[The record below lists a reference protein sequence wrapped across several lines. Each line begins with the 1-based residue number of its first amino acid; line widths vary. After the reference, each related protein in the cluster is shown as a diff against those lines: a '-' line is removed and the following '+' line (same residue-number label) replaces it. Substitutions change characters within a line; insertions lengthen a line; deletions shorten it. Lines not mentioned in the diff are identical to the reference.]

1 MKRII
6 ALILSFCMLLGI
18 GSVTVFADTPIFD
31 ILDHWKTN
39 VVIFYNADDIFDS
52 ATICYCADGTENWQ
66 NAEMTYGGKNEYH
79 EDSWYFTMPEGKYR
93 YYITD
98 GTHRTKEEYFTG
110 EIILTLLNETDKNGH
125 YDLWLDWIS
134 ADPDGSSL
142 VYDKLV
148 SYINERGYGAFI
160 NDFNCLYVHD
170 PSNGETDWIL
180 MHVYVGSPHPWYGMG
195 IIGNRVIV
203 SGTYPVFTFGMGL
216 YDVKKDAFYDLYA
229 MKDYDHY
236 DGLAEAIDRYGKG
249 KLLGDL
255 DGDDSITILDAT
267 MIQRCEINAADYPES
282 DWINESELVDDVF
295 KPIHYYSDFN
305 RDGERNIL
313 DATCIQRYL
322 IGAPYPIG

>member
-18 GSVTVFADTPIFD
+18 GSVTAFADTPIFD

-52 ATICYCADGTENWQ
+52 ATICYCADGSENWQ
-66 NAEMTYGGKNEYH
+66 NAEMTYGGKNEFYQ
-79 EDSWYFTMPEGKYR
+79 DSWYFTMPEGKYR

-98 GTHRTKEEYFTG
+98 GTHRTQEQYFTN
-110 EIILTLLNETDKNGH
+110 EVLLYLMNETDKNGH

-134 ADPDGSSL
+134 ADPDPTLHFSDKFAKYCASQSEE
-142 VYDKLV
+142 VSDYDEL
-148 SYINERGYGAFI
+148 YYHRG
-160 NDFNCLYVHD
+160 NDGELDWVLLYAHGGWPD
-170 PSNGETDWIL
+170 
-180 MHVYVGSPHPWYGMG
+180 PWYGMG

-229 MKDYDHY
+229 LKAYDHY

>member
-18 GSVTVFADTPIFD
+18 GSVTVFAETPIFD

-39 VVIFYNADDIFDS
+39 VVIFYNSDDIFDS
-52 ATICYCADGTENWQ
+52 ATICYCADGSENWQ
-66 NAEMTYGGKNEYH
+66 NAEMTYGGKNEFYQ
-79 EDSWYFTMPEGKYR
+79 DSWYFTMPEGKYR

-98 GTHRTKEEYFTG
+98 GTHRTKEEFFTG
-110 EIILTLLNETDKNGH
+110 EIILYLLNETDESGY

-134 ADPDGSSL
+134 ADPNPTLYYADKFAEYCASQSEEVLDYDELYYHRGDDGEL
-142 VYDKLV
+142 DWVL
-148 SYINERGYGAFI
+148 
-160 NDFNCLYVHD
+160 LYAHGGWPD
-170 PSNGETDWIL
+170 
-180 MHVYVGSPHPWYGMG
+180 PWYGMG

-267 MIQRCEINAADYPES
+267 MIQRCEINAADYSES
-282 DWINESELVDDVF
+282 DRINESELVDDVF